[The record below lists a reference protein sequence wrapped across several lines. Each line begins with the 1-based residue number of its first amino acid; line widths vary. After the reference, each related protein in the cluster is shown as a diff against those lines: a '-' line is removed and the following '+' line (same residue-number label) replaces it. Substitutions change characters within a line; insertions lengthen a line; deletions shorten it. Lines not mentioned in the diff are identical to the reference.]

1 MTDVPATSRPRGN
14 LPPGSVMSTRQKV
27 SSRQVGRGTAPYLFV
42 LPFVVSFIAF
52 YAWPMLYAFSLSLTN
67 WRGTNAPRFLGLG
80 NYTYL
85 LQNPDFWAAL
95 GNSAV
100 LWVLVIPVQLLIGL
114 ALAVVLSNARLK
126 LKAVY
131 RTAFIAPFI
140 TPLIAMAQVWIVLF
154 DRDFGLV
161 NGILA
166 GIGVAPVG
174 WLTDPNFAKPTL
186 ALLVLWKTT
195 GFVIII
201 FLAGLQSISSEVYE
215 AAEIDGA
222 NPLQRF
228 FLITMPLM
236 RRTIAFF
243 LVVQT
248 MMVVQMFAEP
258 FVVTKGGP
266 FGSTRTVGYYLYTF
280 ITNSDLGTGAAVSML
295 LVLIVMGLSLLSV
308 RVMREKDGAQ

>member
-1 MTDVPATSRPRGN
+1 MPLATAHS
-14 LPPGSVMSTRQKV
+14 
-27 SSRQVGRGTAPYLFV
+27 SSRQVGRQFAPYLFV
-42 LPFVVSFIAF
+42 APFLLSFAAF
-52 YAWPMLYAFSLSLTN
+52 YAWPMLYAFGLSLTN
-67 WRGTNAPRFLGLG
+67 WRGTGAPKWLGAG

-85 LQNPDFWAAL
+85 LQNPDFWGAL
-95 GNSAV
+95 GNSAL
-100 LWVLVIPVQLLIGL
+100 LWVLIIPAQLFVGL
-114 ALAVVLSNARLK
+114 MLAVALSNARLRF
-126 LKAVY
+126 KAFY

-166 GIGVAPVG
+166 GFDIAPVG
-174 WLTDPNFAKPTL
+174 WLTDPAWAKPTL

-201 FLAGLQSISSEVYE
+201 FLAGLQNIPAEIYE
-215 AAEIDGA
+215 AAELDGA
-222 NPLQRF
+222 GPVQRF
-228 FLITMPLM
+228 FFVTLPLM

-243 LVVQT
+243 LVIQT
-248 MMVVQMFAEP
+248 MMVFQMFAEP

-266 FGSTRTVGYYLYTF
+266 FGSTRTVGYYLYSF

-295 LVLIVMGLSLLSV
+295 LVVVVLVLSLLSV
-308 RVMREKDGAQ
+308 RLMGAREDRT

>member
-1 MTDVPATSRPRGN
+1 MTATRP
-14 LPPGSVMSTRQKV
+14 
-27 SSRQVGRGTAPYLFV
+27 SSRLPGRSLAPYLFV
-42 LPFVVSFIAF
+42 APFLVSFAAF
-52 YAWPMLYAFSLSLTN
+52 YAWPMLYAFGLSLTN
-67 WRGTNAPRFLGLG
+67 WRGTGAPKWLGAG

-85 LQNPDFWAAL
+85 LQNPEFWGAL
-95 GNSAV
+95 GNSAL
-100 LWVLVIPVQLLIGL
+100 LWVMIVPAQLIVGLV
-114 ALAVVLSNARLK
+114 LAVALSSARLR
-126 LKAVY
+126 LKAFY

-161 NGILA
+161 NGVLA
-166 GIGVAPVG
+166 GFGLAPVG
-174 WLTDPNFAKPTL
+174 WLTDPAWAKPTL

-201 FLAGLQSISSEVYE
+201 FLAGLQNIPAEVYE
-215 AAEIDGA
+215 AAELDGA
-222 NPLQRF
+222 GPVARF

-243 LVVQT
+243 LVIQT
-248 MMVVQMFAEP
+248 MMVFQMFAEP

-266 FGSTRTVGYYLYTF
+266 FGATRTVGYYLYSF

-295 LVLIVMGLSLLSV
+295 LVIVVLVLSLISV
-308 RVMREKDGAQ
+308 RLMGGREDRT

>member
-1 MTDVPATSRPRGN
+1 MATTPRSR
-14 LPPGSVMSTRQKV
+14 STG
-27 SSRQVGRGTAPYLFV
+27 QVGRGLAPYLFV
-42 LPFVVSFIAF
+42 LPFLVSFLSF
-52 YAWPMLYAFSLSLTN
+52 YAWPMLYAFGLSLTN
-67 WRGTNAPRFLGLG
+67 WRGTNVPKFLGLG

-85 LQNPDFWAAL
+85 LQNPDFWGAL
-95 GNSAV
+95 GNSVV
-100 LWVLVIPVQLLIGL
+100 LWLLIVPVQLLAGL
-114 ALAVVLSNARLK
+114 ALAVGLSNARLRF
-126 LKAVY
+126 KAVY

-161 NGILA
+161 NAVLA
-166 GIGVAPVG
+166 GFHISPIG
-174 WLTDPNFAKPTL
+174 WLTDPSWAKPTL
-186 ALLVLWKTT
+186 ALLVIWKTT

-201 FLAGLQSISSEVYE
+201 FLAGLQGISADIYE
-215 AAEIDGA
+215 AAVIDGA
-222 NPLQRF
+222 NSIQRF

-248 MMVVQMFAEP
+248 MMVFQMFAEP

-266 FGSTRTVGYYLYTF
+266 FGATRTVGYYLYTF

-295 LVLIVMGLSLLSV
+295 LIVVVTLGV
-308 RVMREKDGAQ
+308 FCC